1 MLVFFFL
8 NFHIDIFTQLQC
20 QCLNITCLIK
30 IYILT
35 VWHLCIL
42 YLLKKACDVD
52 VFLSAYEIFSVEL
65 EKPFQRY
72 LPYWKKHIAYILY
85 INVTEFIKL
94 LPSPALAKTS
104 GVQTVLRPADPS
116 FINDTIQ
123 LLTHQSTSK
132 RENRWNYLSY
142 FTILYN
148 YFVCKTVSPIVT
160 DVYCSMLR
168 SNLSPKLPTYECC
181 IWYLLY
187 ESCYSEA
194 VKPQL

>member
-1 MLVFFFL
+1 MYIVPTQKGMWCWC
-8 NFHIDIFTQLQC
+8 IFKCLRNIQRWTGKAVPALSPILEEAYSIYTIRQC
-20 QCLNITCLIK
+20 N
-30 IYILT
+30 
-35 VWHLCIL
+35 V
-42 YLLKKACDVD
+42 
-52 VFLSAYEIFSVEL
+52 
-65 EKPFQRY
+65 
-72 LPYWKKHIAYILY
+72 
-85 INVTEFIKL
+85 NVTEFIKL

-104 GVQTVLRPADPS
+104 GAQTFLRPADPS

-132 RENRWNYLSY
+132 RENRWNYPSY
-142 FTILYN
+142 FKILYN
-148 YFVCKTVSPIVT
+148 YFVCKIVSPIVT